1 MGKSCLDS
9 TPIQRGFPTRG
20 QRGYPG
26 YNNHRGDF
34 QGRGHGGPPTRGK
47 GAPFFSGRG
56 KGQYPQENGEG
67 GGDRDTPQTIWG
79 GSKKRKPRG
88 CRGRK
93 RKKKARDLMQG
104 IFNLSDTTFT
114 GDELK
119 VLELGLK
126 YAPDKNLNRFYVFID
141 LQKFMRKC
149 NIKKAFQQVQLS
161 FSTGAF
167 LL

>member
-1 MGKSCLDS
+1 
-9 TPIQRGFPTRG
+9 
-20 QRGYPG
+20 
-26 YNNHRGDF
+26 
-34 QGRGHGGPPTRGK
+34 
-47 GAPFFSGRG
+47 
-56 KGQYPQENGEG
+56 
-67 GGDRDTPQTIWG
+67 
-79 GSKKRKPRG
+79 
-88 CRGRK
+88 
-93 RKKKARDLMQG
+93 MQG